1 MRISAAVVFIGH
13 STGQRH
19 PAERINEHHNYQD
32 EPDDTDASAASPS
45 RISVIATASAEQEH
59 CENNQ
64 QQHGIVLSAS
74 VGPNT
79 ICGQAQTKT
88 VPICTRRFSRP
99 HKHHYAAENRDHIQ
113 GRSNSARNKS
123 LVCSVVAAR
132 AKVSPKLARGDMVQL
147 HGATAPRFG
156 APLHSCRDFGLGGS
170 AELIGLLRVKF
181 IREKCYLDSQDVGG

>member
-1 MRISAAVVFIGH
+1 VSMRISAAVVFIGH

-64 QQHGIVLSAS
+64 QQHGIVLSGY
-74 VGPNT
+74 VGPNP

-88 VPICTRRFSRP
+88 VPICTRRFWKPQMSTTMRLEIVTTS
-99 HKHHYAAENRDHIQ
+99 KEETNRSETN
-113 GRSNSARNKS
+113 R
-123 LVCSVVAAR
+123 
-132 AKVSPKLARGDMVQL
+132 
-147 HGATAPRFG
+147 
-156 APLHSCRDFGLGGS
+156 
-170 AELIGLLRVKF
+170 
-181 IREKCYLDSQDVGG
+181 